1 MNFPRR
7 LRKKEIQDL
16 GFGNNI
22 SQNKDRII
30 SDDGSF
36 NIQRKG
42 LQNFSIPNIY
52 HYLIT
57 ISWGKFFLLITISF
71 LLANIFFGGIYAF
84 IGEEAL
90 AFPPDKD
97 LNNPFIRGFFFSV
110 QTITTIGFGHIAP
123 IGLTANTIVTFESM
137 IGLFAQALG
146 TGLLFARFSRPTARV
161 KFSPNAIITPFQ
173 GGKALM
179 FRIVN
184 LNHNELIEM
193 QAKVLFTYTENKDE
207 KSKKG
212 YYGLDLERSK
222 IAFFPMA
229 WTIVHPIDEKSP
241 LWGKTEKELEE
252 MNAEFLVLLTGT
264 EETFAQM
271 VHSRN
276 SYKYYEIEWNVK
288 FANIM
293 GKDEFGNIFVDVNK
307 LHETEKVR

>member
-16 GFGNNI
+16 GFGNNL
-22 SQNKDRII
+22 SQNQDRII

-42 LQNFSIPNIY
+42 LQHFSIANIY

-57 ISWGKFFLLITISF
+57 ISWSKFFFLTTVTFLI
-71 LLANIFFGGIYAF
+71 ANIFFGGVYAF

-90 AFPPDKD
+90 SFPPDKD
-97 LNNPFIRGFFFSV
+97 LENPFLRGFFFSV

-146 TGLLFARFSRPTARV
+146 TGLLFARFSRPTAKIR
-161 KFSPNAIITPFQ
+161 FSKNAIIAPFQ
-173 GGKALM
+173 NGKALM

-193 QAKVLFTYTENKDE
+193 QAKLLFTYTE
-207 KSKKG
+207 KKNGKTKRG
-212 YYGLDLERSK
+212 YYGLNLERSK

-241 LWGKTEKELEE
+241 LWEKTEKELEE

-276 SYKYYEIEWNVK
+276 SYKFNEVKWNVK
-288 FANIM
+288 FANVM
-293 GKDEFGNIFVDVNK
+293 EKDEFGNVFVDVNK
-307 LHETEKVR
+307 LHKTEKVL